1 MKSEAGK
8 GDTPRPYSPTKYAVG
23 WDLIFKKKGKS
34 PMKSSNRPKLY
45 AVGSDRNQKSRMK

>member
-8 GDTPRPYSPTKYAVG
+8 GDAPRPYSPTKYAVG

-34 PMKSSNRPKLY
+34 PMKSPKRPSK
-45 AVGSDRNQKSRMK
+45 KT